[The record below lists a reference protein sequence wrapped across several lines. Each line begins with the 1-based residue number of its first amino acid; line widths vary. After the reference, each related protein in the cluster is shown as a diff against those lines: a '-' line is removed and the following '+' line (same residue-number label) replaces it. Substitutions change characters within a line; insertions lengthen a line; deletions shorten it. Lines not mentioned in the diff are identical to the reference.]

1 MIPQFG
7 NVVLFCSLSWK
18 LIDRILNI
26 LFHNYIGRA
35 LLRWEYIWCKSISS
49 CKLQSPPCIVI
60 LIQRREFSGCRR
72 LARLAAVH
80 CFALRSGGCVV
91 RLLSVA
97 LTQKTADN
105 HERLVNEQVSKPLLA
120 CD

>member
-1 MIPQFG
+1 LQG
-7 NVVLFCSLSWK
+7 K
-18 LIDRILNI
+18 LLLLKSMSGSQGASHVISVFVTIQPLCDDETSEETPRGIA
-26 LFHNYIGRA
+26 GRN
-35 LLRWEYIWCKSISS
+35 L
-49 CKLQSPPCIVI
+49 
-60 LIQRREFSGCRR
+60 
-72 LARLAAVH
+72 

-97 LTQKTADN
+97 LTQKAADN